1 MTTTTTVYHCHRLS
15 TKIYMLVSPFTFLT
29 LNFSIGIYHE
39 VQSIPV
45 ERPALS
51 AGPLG
56 AT

>member
-1 MTTTTTVYHCHRLS
+1 
-15 TKIYMLVSPFTFLT
+15 MLVSPFTFLT
-29 LNFSIGIYHE
+29 LNFNIGIYHE